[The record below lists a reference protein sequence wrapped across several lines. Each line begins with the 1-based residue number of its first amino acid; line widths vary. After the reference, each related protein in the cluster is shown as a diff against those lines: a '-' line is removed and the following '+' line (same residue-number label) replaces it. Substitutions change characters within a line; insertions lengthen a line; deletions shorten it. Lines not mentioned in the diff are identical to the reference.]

1 MVVGELAESADLLVI
16 GGGPGGYA
24 AAIRAAQ
31 LGREVTLVERD
42 GAAGLGGVCLH
53 RGCIPSKALIEVAS
67 AAHRGAALETAG
79 LEGELSVSLPRFQAW
94 RAELCARLARGVGE
108 LLAKGNVRIVHGEA
122 RFNRPDRVAV
132 HTPDDRAIF
141 LEFQHAIVA
150 TGSRPIE
157 LPNLPFDGERV
168 LDSTA
173 ALALTET
180 PRSVAVVGAGY
191 IGLELGTALAKLGAR
206 VTIVEALDRIL
217 PSIDASLTAPVLR
230 RLRALGVDV
239 QLNATAERLD
249 GDCLIV
255 ATADGDDTVAAE
267 RVIVAVGR
275 TPNTDELGLTAAGVE
290 VAGSGRDGGVA
301 AAGVELARS
310 GRDGSPAAA
319 GITGAGLI
327 PVAAD
332 MRATDR
338 IAAIGDVVAGPA
350 LAHKATAEAAVA
362 AEALSGRPAAFD
374 PRAIPEVIFTDPEIA
389 TVGLTEAQAREA
401 GMDPRTATFP
411 LAASGRAGTLDARDG
426 LTRVVTDQATD
437 RVVGVHIV
445 GPHASELIAGGALA
459 IELMAA
465 PGDLAA
471 TIHPHPTLSE
481 SLHEAAALA
490 LGHPLHV
497 SG

>member
-31 LGREVTLVERD
+31 LGRDVTLVERD

-67 AAHRGAALETAG
+67 AAHRTAELETAG
-79 LEGELSVSLPRFQAW
+79 LQGELSVSLPRFQAW

-108 LLAKGNVRIVHGEA
+108 LLAKGNVRIIHGEA

-132 HTPDDRAIF
+132 HTPDDRALF

-168 LDSTA
+168 LDSTT
-173 ALALTET
+173 ALALSET
-180 PRSVAVVGAGY
+180 PSSVAVVGAGY

-206 VTIVEALDRIL
+206 VTVVEALGRIL

-230 RLRALGVDV
+230 RLRALGIDV
-239 QLNATAERLD
+239 RLNATAERLD
-249 GDCLIV
+249 GDRLTISS
-255 ATADGDDTVAAE
+255 ADGEQQVGAE
-267 RVIVAVGR
+267 QVIVAVGR
-275 TPNTDELGLTAAGVE
+275 APNTEELGLG
-290 VAGSGRDGGVA
+290 
-301 AAGVELARS
+301 
-310 GRDGSPAAA
+310 AA
-319 GITGAGLI
+319 GIRADGLI

-362 AEALSGRPAAFD
+362 AEALSGLPAAFD
-374 PRAIPEVIFTDPEIA
+374 PRAIPEVIFTDPEIG
-389 TVGLTEAQAREA
+389 TVGLTEEQAREA
-401 GMDPRTATFP
+401 GMDPQSATFP

-426 LTRVVTDQATD
+426 FTRIVTDSATD

-490 LGHPLHV
+490 LGHPIHV

>member
-67 AAHRGAALETAG
+67 AAHRSTELETAG
-79 LEGELSVSLPRFQAW
+79 LEGQLSVSLPRFQAW

-108 LLAKGNVRIVHGEA
+108 LLAKGDVRIVHGEA

-132 HTPDDRAIF
+132 RTPDDRAVF

-180 PRSVAVVGAGY
+180 PGSVAVVGAGY

-206 VTIVEALDRIL
+206 VTVVEALDRIL

-230 RLRALGVDV
+230 RLRALNVDV
-239 QLNATAERLD
+239 RLNATAKWLD
-249 GDCLIV
+249 GDRLVV
-255 ATADGDDTVAAE
+255 ATADGEDAVAAE

-275 TPNTDELGLTAAGVE
+275 TANTDELGLGAAGVE
-290 VAGSGRDGGVA
+290 LAGSGRDGGPA
-301 AAGVELARS
+301 AAGVTA
-310 GRDGSPAAA
+310 
-319 GITGAGLI
+319 AGLI

-332 MRATDR
+332 MRATDG

-362 AEALSGRPAAFD
+362 AEALSGLPAAFD
-374 PRAIPEVIFTDPEIA
+374 PRAIPEVIFTDPEIG
-389 TVGLTEAQAREA
+389 TVGLTERQAREA

-426 LTRVVTDQATD
+426 FTRVVTDQETD

-481 SLHEAAALA
+481 SLREAAALA
-490 LGHPLHV
+490 LGHPIHV

>member
-42 GAAGLGGVCLH
+42 GAAGLGGACLH
-53 RGCIPSKALIEVAS
+53 VGCIPSKALIEVAS
-67 AAHRGAALETAG
+67 VAHRTTELEAAG
-79 LEGELSVSLPRFQAW
+79 LHADGVVVSLERFQAW
-94 RAELCARLARGVGE
+94 RGGLCSRLARGVGE
-108 LLAKGNVRIVHGEA
+108 LLARGKVRIVHGEA

-132 HTPDDRAIF
+132 HTPDDLALF

-157 LPNLPFDGERV
+157 LPGLPFDGERV
-168 LDSTA
+168 LDSTG
-173 ALALTET
+173 ALALTRT
-180 PRSVAVVGAGY
+180 PKSVAVVGAGY

-206 VTIVEALDRIL
+206 VTVVEALDRVL
-217 PSIDASLTAPVLR
+217 GSVDESLTAPVLR

-239 QLNATAERLD
+239 RLRTTAQRLEEGALVVAGPD
-249 GDCLIV
+249 GEDRV
-255 ATADGDDTVAAE
+255 EAK

-275 TPNTDELGLTAAGVE
+275 APNTEDLGL
-290 VAGSGRDGGVA
+290 
-301 AAGVELARS
+301 
-310 GRDGSPAAA
+310 AAA
-319 GITGAGLI
+319 GITPAATGLI
-327 PVAAD
+327 EVGED
-332 MRATDR
+332 MRATER

-374 PRAIPEVIFTDPEIA
+374 ARAVPEVIFTDPEIG

-401 GMDPRTATFP
+401 GMDVAAASFP
-411 LAASGRAGTLDARDG
+411 LAASGRAGTLNERDG
-426 LTRVVTDQATD
+426 FTRVITDRLTD

-445 GPHASELIAGGALA
+445 GPHASELVAGGALA
-459 IELMAA
+459 IELMAS
-465 PGDLAA
+465 PGDVAA

-481 SLHEAAALA
+481 GLHEAAALA
-490 LGHPLHV
+490 LGHPIHV